1 MEINEAIK
9 ARINK
14 LLYERNMSVN
24 KLSTMSGIMQSTVE
38 SILNGRS
45 NNPTIGTI
53 CKICGGFN
61 ISVGEFFNDK
71 VFDNLDIDI
80 K

>member
-1 MEINEAIK
+1 MEVNEAIK
-9 ARINK
+9 TKINK

-24 KLSTMSGIMQSTVE
+24 KLSTNAGLMQSTVD

-45 NNPTIGTI
+45 KNPTMVTI
-53 CKICGGFN
+53 CKICEGFD
-61 ISVGEFFNDK
+61 IPLSEFFDDK